1 MVNFVQYDYISYYY
15 IHYYK
20 PRIAKLRPQSSTTKT
35 PPMLTTFREDAL
47 DLSEFGL
54 GQALVPCFHHLL

>member
-1 MVNFVQYDYISYYY
+1 MIIYY